1 MIKYKKLS
9 ASLFIGIMALIS
21 VTGCSFNNSVNSSSN
36 SQTTITTNSS
46 AVTTSLVS
54 SNSNST
60 IEFDDEDL
68 DASYNESDCTV
79 INLSGSSVD
88 ITSAGTYLISGTL
101 TDGCIRVNY
110 SGKST
115 VRLIFNGVN
124 ITCDSEAPVV
134 IEDGKKVIITLASGS
149 ENTITDNRS
158 SDIDDGY
165 SGAISSKAD
174 LIINGSGKLNI
185 TANHRNGIKS
195 SDDLKIVSGNFNI
208 KSNEDGIVGK
218 ECLCI
223 KSGDFT
229 INAGDDGMKSTY
241 DTDDSKGYI
250 IIENGTF
257 DITCG
262 NDGIQSE
269 HRLTIYDGTF
279 NIKTGSGAS
288 ESIKTSSSMDVNPG
302 SRFGGDFKNNT
313 STSSSSSSES
323 IKGIKAG
330 GAITLVSG
338 NYTIDSEDDSIH
350 SNDTILISG
359 GTYQLSS
366 GDDAIHADNNIQI
379 DNGSITVNMSYEG
392 IEAAIININGGDI
405 SVTSSDD
412 GINASDGSTTE
423 GGGAF
428 FNRGGG
434 KTSSDNSSSSNN
446 ISLNISG
453 GKLYVNASGDGLD
466 SNGAINISGGEII
479 VEGPTSSGD
488 TALDYETSLNFT
500 GGTVMAFG
508 SSGMVES
515 PTSASNGCAIVS
527 VFTSQSANSAFSL
540 TDASGNVIMSAN
552 PSKAYAAFII
562 YSADIKSNTEY
573 TITAGNYTS
582 TVTTSS
588 AITSDGNAGSGFGGF
603 GGQGGMRGGKSDN
616 QQPADSNMQP
626 SDNQM
631 QQPNGN
637 MQQPDGQSNNQMMPN
652 SQSNG
657 QMMPGQSGN
666 QTF

>member
-21 VTGCSFNNSVNSSSN
+21 VTGCSFNNSVSSSSN
-36 SQTTITTNSS
+36 SQTTGTTNSS

-68 DASYNESDCTV
+68 NASYNESDCTV

-134 IEDGKKVIITLASGS
+134 IEDAKKVIITLASGF

-208 KSNEDGIVGK
+208 KSNEDGIVSK
-218 ECLCI
+218 DCLCI
-223 KSGDFT
+223 KSGHFT

-269 HRLTIYDGTF
+269 HSLTIYDGTF

-288 ESIKTSSSMDVNPG
+288 ESIKTSSSMDINPG

-313 STSSSSSSES
+313 STSSSSSSSSSSES

-330 GAITLVSG
+330 GAMTLISG

-412 GINASDGSTTE
+412 GINVSDGSTTE
-423 GGGAF
+423 GGSAF

-434 KTSSDNSSSSNN
+434 KTSSDDSSSSNN

-479 VEGPTSSGD
+479 VEGPTNSGD

-540 TDASGNVIMSAN
+540 TDASGNVVMSAN

-573 TITAGNYTS
+573 TITAGSYTS

-588 AITSDGNAGSGFGGF
+588 AITSDGNVNSGFGGF
-603 GGQGGMRGGKSDN
+603 GGQ
-616 QQPADSNMQP
+616 
-626 SDNQM
+626 
-631 QQPNGN
+631 
-637 MQQPDGQSNNQMMPN
+637 MMPN
-652 SQSNG
+652 GQPND

>member
-9 ASLFIGIMALIS
+9 ASLFIGIMALLS
-21 VTGCSFNNSVNSSSN
+21 VTGCSFNNSVNSSSD
-36 SQTTITTNSS
+36 SQTTVTTNSS
-46 AVTTSLVS
+46 AVSTSLVS
-54 SNSNST
+54 SNSDST
-60 IEFDDEDL
+60 IEFDNEDL

-79 INLSGSSVD
+79 INLTGSSID

-218 ECLCI
+218 DCLCI

-229 INAGDDGMKSTY
+229 INVGNDGMKSTY

-257 DITCG
+257 DIICG

-269 HRLTIYDGTF
+269 HSLTIYDGTF

-288 ESIKTSSSMDVNPG
+288 ESIKTSNSMNINPG
-302 SRFGGDFKNNT
+302 SRFGGDFKNNA

-323 IKGIKAG
+323 IKGIKAV

-366 GDDAIHADNNIQI
+366 GDDGIHADNIIQI
-379 DNGSITVNMSYEG
+379 DNGSINVNMSYEG
-392 IEAAIININGGDI
+392 IEAATININGGDI

-412 GINASDGSTTE
+412 GINASDGST
-423 GGGAF
+423 
-428 FNRGGG
+428 
-434 KTSSDNSSSSNN
+434 SNN
-446 ISLNISG
+446 VSLNISG

-479 VEGPTSSGD
+479 VEGPTSSED

-527 VFTSQSANSAFSL
+527 VFTSQAANSAFSL

-552 PSKAYAAFII
+552 PSKAYAALII

-588 AITSDGNAGSGFGGF
+588 AITSDGNAGGGLGGF
-603 GGQGGMRGGKSDN
+603 GGQGSMRGGKSD
-616 QQPADSNMQP
+616 
-626 SDNQM
+626 
-631 QQPNGN
+631 
-637 MQQPDGQSNNQMMPN
+637 
-652 SQSNG
+652 SQETRHFRKLYN
-657 QMMPGQSGN
+657 
-666 QTF
+666 

>member
-21 VTGCSFNNSVNSSSN
+21 VTGCSFNNSVSSSSN
-36 SQTTITTNSS
+36 SQTTGTTNSS
-46 AVTTSLVS
+46 AVTTPLVS

-68 DASYNESDCTV
+68 NASYNESDCTV

-134 IEDGKKVIITLASGS
+134 IEDAKKVIITLASGS

-218 ECLCI
+218 DCLCI

-250 IIENGTF
+250 IIENCTF

-269 HRLTIYDGTF
+269 HSLTIYDGTF

-288 ESIKTSSSMDVNPG
+288 ESIKTSSSMDMNPG

-323 IKGIKAG
+323 IKGIKAD
-330 GAITLVSG
+330 GAMTLISG

-412 GINASDGSTTE
+412 GINVSDGSTTE

-434 KTSSDNSSSSNN
+434 KTSSDDSSSSNN

-479 VEGPTSSGD
+479 VEGPTNSGD

-508 SSGMVES
+508 SGGMVES

-540 TDASGNVIMSAN
+540 TNASGNVVMSAN

-573 TITAGNYTS
+573 TITAGSYTS

-588 AITSDGNAGSGFGGF
+588 AITSDGNVNSGFGGF
-603 GGQGGMRGGKSDN
+603 GGQGGMRGGRSDSQQSSDN
-616 QQPADSNMQP
+616 
-626 SDNQM
+626 
-631 QQPNGN
+631 N
-637 MQQPDGQSNNQMMPN
+637 MQQPDGQMMPN
-652 SQSNG
+652 GQSND

-666 QTF
+666 QTFYKIKRQIN

>member
-21 VTGCSFNNSVNSSSN
+21 VTGCSFNNSVSSSSN
-36 SQTTITTNSS
+36 SQTTGTTNSS
-46 AVTTSLVS
+46 SVTTSLVS

-68 DASYNESDCTV
+68 NASYNESDCTV

-134 IEDGKKVIITLASGS
+134 IEDAKKVIITLASGS

-218 ECLCI
+218 DCLCI

-269 HRLTIYDGTF
+269 HSLTIYDGTF
-279 NIKTGSGAS
+279 NIKTGLGAS
-288 ESIKTSSSMDVNPG
+288 ESIKT
-302 SRFGGDFKNNT
+302 
-313 STSSSSSSES
+313 SSSES

-330 GAITLVSG
+330 GAMTLISG

-434 KTSSDNSSSSNN
+434 KTSSDDSSSSNN

-479 VEGPTSSGD
+479 VEGPTNSGD

-540 TDASGNVIMSAN
+540 TDASGNVVMSAN

-573 TITAGNYTS
+573 TITAGSYTS

-588 AITSDGNAGSGFGGF
+588 AITSDGNVKSGFGGF
-603 GGQGGMRGGKSDN
+603 GGQGGMRGGRSDSQQSSDN
-616 QQPADSNMQP
+616 NMQQPDGQMQP

-637 MQQPDGQSNNQMMPN
+637 MQQPDGQSNGQMMPN
-652 SQSNG
+652 GQSNI
-657 QMMPGQSGN
+657 N
-666 QTF
+666 L

>member
-9 ASLFIGIMALIS
+9 ASLFIVIMALIS
-21 VTGCSFNNSVNSSSN
+21 VTGCSFNNSVSSSSN
-36 SQTTITTNSS
+36 SQTTGTTNSS

-68 DASYNESDCTV
+68 NASYNESDCTV

-134 IEDGKKVIITLASGS
+134 IEDAKKVIITLASGS

-165 SGAISSKAD
+165 SGAISSKADLD

-218 ECLCI
+218 DCLCI

-257 DITCG
+257 NITCG

-269 HRLTIYDGTF
+269 HSLTIYDGTF

-288 ESIKTSSSMDVNPG
+288 ESIKKSSSMDMNPG

-330 GAITLVSG
+330 GAMTLISG

-412 GINASDGSTTE
+412 GINVSDGSTTE

-434 KTSSDNSSSSNN
+434 KTSSDDSSSSNN

-466 SNGAINISGGEII
+466 SNSAINISGGEII
-479 VEGPTSSGD
+479 VEGPTNSGD

-540 TDASGNVIMSAN
+540 TDASGNVVMSAN

-573 TITAGNYTS
+573 TITAGSYTS

-588 AITSDGNAGSGFGGF
+588 AITSDGNVNSGFGGF
-603 GGQGGMRGGKSDN
+603 GGQ
-616 QQPADSNMQP
+616 MQP

-637 MQQPDGQSNNQMMPN
+637 MQQPDGQSNGQMMPN
-652 SQSNG
+652 GQPND